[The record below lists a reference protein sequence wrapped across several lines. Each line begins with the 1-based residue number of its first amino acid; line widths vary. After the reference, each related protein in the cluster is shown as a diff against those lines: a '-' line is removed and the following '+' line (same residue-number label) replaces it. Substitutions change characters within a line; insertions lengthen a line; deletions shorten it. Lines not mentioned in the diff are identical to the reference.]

1 MAEMISA
8 MSGAARA
15 CQYFL
20 DKNRRYVGKSQPKR
34 TCAPSFGA
42 RQTGSA
48 PWAVSG
54 EHERCKGF
62 LAMRG
67 MSVTPAHVVAPI
79 VEVREREGEV
89 LGFACGRGAGATDC
103 QSRAGR
109 RTDVRAAEVAPSPLR
124 AVSDERAR
132 IWPGA
137 AVRGAPQPL
146 RAWHEQAVRCI
157 GKSPS
162 QRPKSVGRR
171 RRDSPPH
178 RPVDRPSPAPPAARS
193 EARRAC
199 PAWLRPFDGTA
210 RCETGGD
217 AAKSD
222 LAAAMESH
230 HRFVVIAVITVV
242 RQTCGVHT
250 PITSARSRV
259 PKAASKASTHVE
271 SSTTCGSIATS
282 YCEQLLGPSRNSE
295 GKSALRPSASHTET
309 CPI

>member
-1 MAEMISA
+1 

-89 LGFACGRGAGATDC
+89 LGFSCGRGAGATDC

-146 RAWHEQAVRCI
+146 RALARTGCALHREISVTKTQI
-157 GKSPS
+157 GGAAAARQPA
-162 QRPKSVGRR
+162 
-171 RRDSPPH
+171 SPP
-178 RPVDRPSPAPPAARS
+178 RGSAIS
-193 EARRAC
+193 C
-199 PAWLRPFDGTA
+199 TA
-210 RCETGGD
+210 GCT
-217 AAKSD
+217 
-222 LAAAMESH
+222 
-230 HRFVVIAVITVV
+230 
-242 RQTCGVHT
+242 Q
-250 PITSARSRV
+250 
-259 PKAASKASTHVE
+259 
-271 SSTTCGSIATS
+271 
-282 YCEQLLGPSRNSE
+282 
-295 GKSALRPSASHTET
+295 
-309 CPI
+309 

>member
-137 AVRGAPQPL
+137 AASTSTSTT
-146 RAWHEQAVRCI
+146 ACI
-157 GKSPS
+157 GTN
-162 QRPKSVGRR
+162 RLCVAYREISVTKTQIGGAAAARQPA
-171 RRDSPPH
+171 SPP
-178 RPVDRPSPAPPAARS
+178 RGSAIS
-193 EARRAC
+193 C
-199 PAWLRPFDGTA
+199 TA
-210 RCETGGD
+210 GCT
-217 AAKSD
+217 
-222 LAAAMESH
+222 
-230 HRFVVIAVITVV
+230 
-242 RQTCGVHT
+242 Q
-250 PITSARSRV
+250 
-259 PKAASKASTHVE
+259 
-271 SSTTCGSIATS
+271 
-282 YCEQLLGPSRNSE
+282 
-295 GKSALRPSASHTET
+295 
-309 CPI
+309 